1 VWDIIG
7 HEEAVAILERA
18 LRQGRLS
25 HAYLLVGPVG
35 IGKMPLALKLAQAVN
50 CTSTGNEPPCGAC
63 GQCDRVARGL
73 HPDVQVVRVP
83 AGRGPDGKTWTVVPI
98 ERVRE
103 VVRDSS
109 LKPFEGKF
117 RIYIF
122 DGIEGV
128 SEEGANTLLKTL
140 EEPPAQVI
148 FVLLAAEPGRL
159 LPTILSRCQRIELRP
174 LPWPVLASELERRH
188 GLDAHKATELARVSG
203 GRPGIAIQMAAQ
215 PELAQALGEKLQTIE
230 RLVGAGVEER
240 FAYAS
245 GLAGQFSRDRDGV
258 RRELDLW
265 KAWWRDVVLVGQGLS
280 DSVVHLSRHDA
291 IAATAKALTPAQ
303 ASAALAAVFA
313 ALEHLDRNVSAR
325 LALEHMMLAIPRV
338 R

>member
-1 VWDIIG
+1 MWDIIG
-7 HEEAVAILERA
+7 NEQATAALERA
-18 LRQGRLS
+18 VRQGKLS
-25 HAYLLVGPVG
+25 HAYLLVGPAG
-35 IGKMPLALKLAQAVN
+35 IGKMGLALKLAQAVS
-50 CTSTGNEPPCGAC
+50 CVGDEPPCGAC

-83 AGRGPDGKTWTVVPI
+83 DGRGPEGKTWTVVPI

-117 RIYIF
+117 RVYIF

-140 EEPPAQVI
+140 EEPPDQVLFI
-148 FVLLAAEPGRL
+148 LLAAEPGRL
-159 LPTILSRCQRIELRP
+159 LPTIISRCQRIELRP
-174 LPWPVLASELERRH
+174 VPWPELASELQRRH
-188 GLDAHKATELARVSG
+188 GLTAEKATELARVSG
-203 GRPGIAIQMAAQ
+203 GRPGLAIQMAAR
-215 PELAQALGEKLQTIE
+215 PELVQALDERLQAIE

-240 FAYAS
+240 FAYAE
-245 GLAGQFSRDRDGV
+245 GLGKQFSRDREGV
-258 RRELDLW
+258 RREIDLW
-265 KAWWRDVVLVGQGLS
+265 QAWWRDVLLAGHGLS
-280 DSVVHLSRHDA
+280 DSVVHLSRRDA
-291 IAATAKALTPAQ
+291 IAATAKALTTAQ
-303 ASAALAAVFA
+303 ATAALTAVSAAW
-313 ALEHLDRNVSAR
+313 EHLDRNVSAR